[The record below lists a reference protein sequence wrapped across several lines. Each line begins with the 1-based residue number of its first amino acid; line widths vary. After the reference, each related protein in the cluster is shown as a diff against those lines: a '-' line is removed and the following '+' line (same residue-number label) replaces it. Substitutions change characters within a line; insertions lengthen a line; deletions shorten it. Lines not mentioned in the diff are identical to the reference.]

1 MSLYVPRALYVP
13 PHLRNKPRVPESPE
27 PKQVYKTPQQ
37 HDETAFKLPVPE
49 SPEPKQVYKIPHRRD
64 ESAFKLPVPEPSI
77 KDSEVAKIKPIKS
90 CKGNIEFEKYIYRL
104 VELLRNVRYDEEQ
117 KSAIENIYYQDFFKS
132 LEVIRTGN
140 IITDFCDD
148 NKTPYVICHTYLDNI
163 VNKKEVV
170 EEHDK
175 KGTKSSF
182 SKSSFYCKAE
192 GKDDEKEKN
201 LQYPY
206 SYRWFDNLKTEIVAF
221 TKLLPSKQ
229 QKDIFNEFFIEETSE
244 YLIVPNIVAYDEPF
258 DQNKIKAYEIFL
270 IYPHHTT
277 IHNIYEFLSTIKFA
291 YFIKEKGK
299 NESIFDL
306 TLLDVHF
313 LEMIKQNIY
322 AFIRKLFG
330 TFASKFDEHNCLIT
344 LVADQGNEY
353 FFVNFIIFDRFTIT
367 KYSSYNETSKNINI
381 DDAIYNLS
389 KGVGLIYYFNSN
401 KDLGDGKCEQL
412 KPKQEIIKTEPEV
425 PVASPVELEEK
436 KKQPVALPA
445 KPVASHVE
453 LEEKKEQPVA
463 LPAKPVASPVELLEK
478 IKANARKIK
487 LISSSEPLDK
497 YHSYCSLTII
507 IGISSEI
514 SSEFV
519 DEYYKVSIKSIT
531 FNELNTNKDFKK
543 EYLDRIIAGTYTD
556 MGNSNMALLKLP
568 ACVRITIKKMLNDN
582 VDYSYHVMETAYHY
596 KTNVLKRIREDVNIK
611 TPLILRFTCLK
622 MYENY
627 RSIQK
632 LCMSIPAFAFPIL
645 GEIARSPNFIIYP
658 KVNKLMYLFYFY
670 HVKEQVTIAQF
681 RDKFNEIMC
690 SDNDLRK
697 IKIDDYIK
705 KLGLVDASIIELTI
719 FMDLMK
725 VLIKDTAVVYQI
737 WFIHPGLGMEEE
749 KLSGLLTHIKD
760 NMYNKSKPMKELS
773 ECKLADLMS
782 IGVDIK
788 PEILPEFYELFRKEE
803 HNFLYNLRHLQKTHI
818 DEIIKILA
826 DSKLQNMIPVMH
838 YPNDDFLNI
847 FHIQIFPIDYSSED
861 MTGSQNEIS
870 ISRGYLFNKYKNV
883 PDNYFMDRDID
894 LTFKINAK
902 KGLTYD
908 ELKEKNEY
916 KILKDKYKIARPEA
930 FP

>member
-1 MSLYVPRALYVP
+1 MSLDVIS
-13 PHLRNKPRVPESPE
+13 H
-27 PKQVYKTPQQ
+27 Q
-37 HDETAFKLPVPE
+37 HDESALKLPE
-49 SPEPKQVYKIPHRRD
+49 SKQVYKIPHRR
-64 ESAFKLPVPEPSI
+64 
-77 KDSEVAKIKPIKS
+77 EVAKIKPIKS
-90 CKGNIEFEKYIYRL
+90 CKGNIEFGKYIYRL

-132 LEVIRTGN
+132 LKVIRTGN

-148 NKTPYVICHTYLDNI
+148 DKNKITYVICHTYLDNI
-163 VNKKEVV
+163 VNKKEKGKKREK
-170 EEHDK
+170 EEKGKELEK
-175 KGTKSSF
+175 KEEGKEPEIRGM
-182 SKSSFYCKAE
+182 KPSFYCKAE

-221 TKLLPSKQ
+221 TELLPSKQ

-401 KDLGDGKCEQL
+401 EDLGDGKCEQL
-412 KPKQEIIKTEPEV
+412 KPKQEIIKTE
-425 PVASPVELEEK
+425 K
-436 KKQPVALPA
+436 
-445 KPVASHVE
+445 
-453 LEEKKEQPVA
+453 
-463 LPAKPVASPVELLEK
+463 KPVASPAELKLVELLEK
-478 IKANARKIK
+478 IKANAHNIK

-507 IGISSEI
+507 IGISSE
-514 SSEFV
+514 
-519 DEYYKVSIKSIT
+519 YYKVSIKSIT
-531 FNELNTNKDFKK
+531 FNELNTNKGFKK
-543 EYLDRIIAGTYTD
+543 EYLDRIIAGTYKD
-556 MGNSNMALLKLP
+556 MGNSNMALLELP

-582 VDYSYHVMETAYHY
+582 VDYSYNVMETASHY
-596 KTNVLKRIREDVNIK
+596 ETNVLKRLRKNVNIN
-611 TPLILRFTCLK
+611 TALILRSICLK
-622 MYENY
+622 MYKEY
-627 RSIQK
+627 SSIEE
-632 LCMSIPAFAFPIL
+632 LCMLIPTLAFPIL

-658 KVNKLMYLFYFY
+658 KLNKLVYLFYFY
-670 HVKEQVTIAQF
+670 YIKEQVTIAEF
-681 RDKFNEIMC
+681 KTKFNEIMC
-690 SDNDLRK
+690 SDDNIRK

-705 KLGLVDASIIELTI
+705 NLGLVDDSIIEPTI
-719 FMDLMK
+719 FMYLME
-725 VLIKDTAVVYQI
+725 VLIKDTAIVYQI
-737 WFIHPGLGMEEE
+737 WFIHPELRMNETELFVLLKDIINNIYNDSKLE
-749 KLSGLLTHIKD
+749 KEFADLNLAYIIDIHIKID
-760 NMYNKSKPMKELS
+760 PVELS
-773 ECKLADLMS
+773 
-782 IGVDIK
+782 
-788 PEILPEFYELFRKEE
+788 EFYELFRNEE

-826 DSKLQNMIPVMH
+826 DSKLQNMIPVIH
-838 YPNDDFLNI
+838 YPNDDAVNI
-847 FHIQIFPIDYSSED
+847 FHMQIFPIDYSSED

-883 PDNYFMDRDID
+883 HDNYFMDRDII

-902 KGLTYD
+902 KGLTD
-908 ELKEKNEY
+908 NDLKNTP
-916 KILKDKYKIARPEA
+916 KYKHIKKKYKNSRPDA
-930 FP
+930 FPDAFPDALPDAFL